1 MNIELEIGC
10 VPEDELPQFLNCLC
24 KMNVIHLANIANED
38 GDSTF
43 SDAIEV
49 RRKEAVD
56 MKLLLLQHLKLLVN
70 INRSAKILDSV
81 KYNQNLKKLE
91 IETTVGYIDKE
102 TKEAK
107 SDCISII
114 GEILIKLLGITD
126 GYTFN
131 SWLKENMINDDK
143 YIDSFI
149 EFANT
154 PTDNLIVE

>member
-1 MNIELEIGC
+1 MDIEIKLGC
-10 VPEDELPQFLNCLC
+10 VPANELPMFLNCIC
-24 KMNVIHLANIANED
+24 KMNIIHNANIANED

-81 KYNQNLKKLE
+81 KYNQNLKKLD
-91 IETTVGYIDKE
+91 IETSVGYIDKE

-126 GYTFN
+126 EYTFN
-131 SWLKENMINDDK
+131 SWLKENMMNDDE

-149 EFANT
+149 EFADT
-154 PTDNLIVE
+154 PTDNLTKR